1 MSTLEV
7 RLEGREHVAAGTIAF
22 HFSKPPGFSFE
33 AGQAI
38 DLILGDAS
46 TTSVQNARHAFSI
59 VSAPT
64 EPRLTITTRMR
75 YTAFKRALGALAI
88 GSTARLEGPFGSF
101 NWYEDRERPLALVAG
116 GIGITPFI
124 SILRQAEHETSRGP
138 MCLLYSNRRPEE
150 AAFLPELEDMA
161 RRDSGFR
168 LLTTMTQMNK
178 TTRPWQGETAWINE
192 ALIRKAVSNLAAP
205 IYYVAGPP
213 AMVVAVRQMLTAGG
227 VGDEH
232 VRSEEFFGY

>member
-75 YTAFKRALGALAI
+75 YTAFKRALGALASA
-88 GSTARLEGPFGSF
+88 STTRLEGPFVALLDQATF
-101 NWYEDRERPLALVAG
+101 WRPLRSFSCDPHTG
-116 GIGITPFI
+116 GYRPSGTFSFPCCWR
-124 SILRQAEHETSRGP
+124 ST
-138 MCLLYSNRRPEE
+138 RRRASQE
-150 AAFLPELEDMA
+150 
-161 RRDSGFR
+161 
-168 LLTTMTQMNK
+168 
-178 TTRPWQGETAWINE
+178 
-192 ALIRKAVSNLAAP
+192 V
-205 IYYVAGPP
+205 
-213 AMVVAVRQMLTAGG
+213 
-227 VGDEH
+227 
-232 VRSEEFFGY
+232 